1 MPAPVDQPRAPHEAR
16 ALIIMVAALAL
27 AWLHGVQ
34 CAAGLVSPAV
44 AATGTAITAVSHTPE
59 VVDVAQRGAPGSDLA
74 VAVDVADGPDHGSGT
89 ARTVGACLLLL
100 VLAFLLVNRET
111 RGYAA
116 DDPRPGPRPGA
127 RPRPSR
133 PALSQLG
140 ILRT

>member
-34 CAAGLVSPAV
+34 CAAGLVSPAA
-44 AATGTAITAVSHTPE
+44 AATGTAITAVTHIPE
-59 VVDVAQRGAPGSDLA
+59 SVDVAQRESPGPDLA
-74 VAVDVADGPDHGSGT
+74 VAVDVGSDHGGGT

-133 PALSQLG
+133 RALSQLG
-140 ILRT
+140 VLRT